1 MDLNLNGKTAVVLGG
16 TRGIGRAIA
25 DAFAG
30 EGANVAIC
38 ARDAAKVAETVAAL
52 EATGVRAS
60 GAVVDITD
68 AAALRAWIAAVGAE
82 FGRVDILVSN
92 AGAMALGAD
101 ADSWERNFHLD
112 VLGLVHAFEAAAP
125 FLLEAAEARGDAAV
139 VIISS
144 ASAVEV
150 TAIRSDAA
158 SAYGPIKAALI
169 HHAKGLAHEY
179 AGRRLRVNV
188 VSPGTVYFEG
198 GGWAQAEASAPEHF
212 KAALARNPTGRMAT
226 PREIAAAAVFL
237 ASPVSSFTTGINLL
251 VDGAITRRVSF

>member
-1 MDLNLNGKTAVVLGG
+1 MDLNLKGKTAVVLGG

-25 DAFAG
+25 DTFAG

-38 ARDAAKVAETVAAL
+38 ARDAAQVADAVAAL
-52 EATGVRAS
+52 EATGVRAT
-60 GAVVDITD
+60 GAAVDITD
-68 AAALRAWIAAVGAE
+68 PAALRAWIAAVGAA
-82 FGRVDILVSN
+82 FGGIDILVSN

-101 ADSWERNFHLD
+101 ADSWERNFRLD

-125 FLLEAAEARGDAAV
+125 FLLEAAERRGDAAV
-139 VIISS
+139 VVISS

-150 TAIRSDAA
+150 TAIRADAA

-169 HHAKGLAHEY
+169 HHAKGLAREY
-179 AGRRLRVNV
+179 AGRRLRINV

-198 GGWAQAEASAPEHF
+198 GGWAQAEAGAAELF

-226 PREIAAAAVFL
+226 PREIADAAVFL

-251 VDGAITRRVSF
+251 VDGAITRRVGF